1 VLLNEVQK
9 QYHRAQAEA
18 KVITGQ
24 EDKIETQQQIESL
37 PVQVGH
43 HTEELQQRM
52 ARLESLMTDDWART
66 GGNAVTTSLRQ
77 GCQRRPKD
85 RIEVLPASSL
95 HCAFGGFLGQ
105 WALVAEIRQRGDY
118 VLLDRRNRDHR
129 LGPGKCVQLVT

>member
-52 ARLESLMTDDWART
+52 ARLESLMKTAGR
-66 GGNAVTTSLRQ
+66 GHAEMTSLRQ
-77 GCQRRPKD
+77 GSKRRPKD

-95 HCAFGGFLGQ
+95 HRAFGGFLGQ

-129 LGPGKCVQLVT
+129 LGPGK